1 MIGKLLSNVLE
12 TDLDLPLIFTLSV
25 ISDVDLLIP
34 FIEHRGPTHSVL
46 AIILIFLPLL
56 TLYRKRAIPYLLAT
70 IQHPILGDFFSG
82 GKIQLFW
89 PLTTGYY
96 GIEVGIK
103 NPINIIAELTSFTIA
118 ILVMFRSR
126 DHTKLL
132 SSKNSL
138 ILAIPLFTLI
148 SPTFLKFP
156 LEVPILLIPPHL
168 ILIILLAASVITG
181 LKRKFLHT
189 NMPNCS

>member
-1 MIGKLLSNVLE
+1 MIGKLLSNVLK

-103 NPINIIAELTSFTIA
+103 NPINIIAELISFTIA

-189 NMPNCS
+189 NMPDCS

>member
-1 MIGKLLSNVLE
+1 LIGKLLSNVLK

-103 NPINIIAELTSFTIA
+103 NPINIIAELISFTIA

-189 NMPNCS
+189 NMPDCS

>member
-1 MIGKLLSNVLE
+1 LIGKLLSNVLK

-103 NPINIIAELTSFTIA
+103 NPINIIAELISFTIA

>member
-89 PLTTGYY
+89 PLTTDYY

-103 NPINIIAELTSFTIA
+103 NPINIIVELISFTIA
-118 ILVMFRSR
+118 ILVMFRFR
-126 DHTKLL
+126 DYTKLL

-138 ILAIPLFTLI
+138 MLAIPLFTLI

-156 LEVPILLIPPHL
+156 IEVPILLILPHL

-181 LKRKFLHT
+181 LKRKFSKL
-189 NMPNCS
+189 

>member
-1 MIGKLLSNVLE
+1 MIGKLLSNVLK

-103 NPINIIAELTSFTIA
+103 NPINIIAELISFTIA